1 MWGRGPI
8 VLAYP
13 GLFRAVVLLKSAMG
27 PHFILKS
34 VLVWVQSH
42 ITLGIVI
49 PDRWE
54 SGGPK

>member
-1 MWGRGPI
+1 
-8 VLAYP
+8 
-13 GLFRAVVLLKSAMG
+13 VVLLKSAMG